1 MIDYHVHSTCS
12 FDGASP
18 LHQYVGTAQMCGLT
32 ELGFAEHVDLDSEL
46 EEYQFL
52 DYPGYYKTLKELQQ
66 KASIPIR
73 CGVEVSYQQDLED
86 SIQDYLAGKAC
97 DFVIGSVHEVHGITM
112 DHTFL
117 EQFSPLDYFEAVK
130 KLVKSGLCDIVG
142 HLEYFKRWGNPYSSS
157 PFKDAICSVLQ
168 LMIEKN
174 VVLEINT
181 SGLRHP
187 ARDTYPSFEVIQ
199 WYRDLRGELISL
211 GSDAHAVEHLAF
223 QFSPVIKTL
232 LSEGFCT
239 VATFDKRKMK
249 CVDLQ

>member
-1 MIDYHVHSTCS
+1 
-12 FDGASP
+12 
-18 LHQYVGTAQMCGLT
+18 MCGLT
-32 ELGFAEHVDLDSEL
+32 EIGFAEHVDLDSEL

-52 DYPGYYKTLKELQQ
+52 DFPNYYKTIKELQ
-66 KASIPIR
+66 KEAPISIR
-73 CGVEVSYQQDLED
+73 CGVEVSYQQGLED
-86 SIQDYLAGKAC
+86 SIQEYLAGKAC
-97 DFVIGSVHEVHGITM
+97 DFVIGSVHEVHGTLM

-117 EQFSPLDYFEAVK
+117 KQFSPLDYFEAVK
-130 KLVKSGLCDIVG
+130 KLVESGLCDIVG
-142 HLEYFKRWGNPYSSS
+142 HLEYFKRWGNSYSSS

-174 VVLEINT
+174 AVLEINT

-199 WYRDLRGELISL
+199 WYRDLGGELISL
-211 GSDAHAVEHLAF
+211 GSDAHAVKDLAF
-223 QFSPVIKTL
+223 QFSPVIQAL

-239 VATFDKRKMK
+239 VATFNKRKMT